1 MSTETPTPKTPPT
14 GFQISSWSI
23 RNPIPVIV
31 FFIVMT
37 IAGVIGFNS
46 LRINNWPDIDF
57 PIVVVTVVRSGA
69 APTELQNQVTR
80 IVEDSVSGLGG
91 VRHIQS
97 YVNEGASTTVI
108 TFQLETD
115 LEKATNDVRN
125 AVAGV
130 RMNLPGDVQDPIV
143 SRVENAQG
151 QALLSY
157 TIRAADMTPDQ
168 LSWYVDNDVAKKV
181 LGVKGVSQLTRDG
194 GVTREIRIELDP
206 AKLAAQGVS
215 AGDISRQLSAF
226 NVNMPGGRFNAG
238 TTEQTI
244 RTIGGA
250 DSVTQLAETRIT
262 LSNGSTVRLG
272 DLGTVTDTWTEPRAR
287 ARFDGNEVVGFGI
300 QRTRG
305 TSEHHVAERVRKVID
320 DLKKQNPNV
329 EIEEVTSSVE
339 EVDRSFRASME
350 ALVIGAILAVLVVYL
365 FLRDWRAT
373 FVSAVA
379 MPMSLLPTFFVMALL
394 NQSFNVVTLLALSLT
409 IGILVDDAIVEIEN
423 IVRHIREGKKPYPA
437 AIEAA
442 DEIGLAVVATTAT
455 LIAVFAPTGFMPGI
469 VGQFF
474 ESFAVATCVSVFFS
488 LVVARTLTP
497 LMGAYLLRAN
507 AEHDHDVP
515 FWMPTYQAMLKW
527 TLEGHLKWRWY
538 ILFHG
543 VTVLLACVIAGFT
556 SKNLVISGVGGAVFL
571 VTLILFF
578 LFHNKYMKARWA
590 ALEFGLIGSIGLI
603 LLGVAMAMPQ
613 PGGGQAAAAASAA
626 AAAQGNT
633 AVVILFSLLGLLV
646 LLGGL
651 IWMAKPKNFPPLLGW
666 IVALAGTLLFIGAFF
681 AGSPLVASMRL
692 VVFGVLLL
700 VGTFFIV
707 VRMKTSL
714 LSGRWAVIIGG
725 IAFFI
730 GSLGLSTLIPSD
742 NFPPEDSG
750 MSVMNISLP
759 PGSTL
764 AETDAIVKRVIG
776 ELHARDEVES
786 TYATIN
792 MNSATIVANLT
803 SRHVEWFKTGEDGK
817 FHIYK
822 GPERDLSQPQFEQ
835 AFSRQLENYPGVRA
849 SFGQAGGGGTGVAYI
864 LVGEDEK
871 ILMSTLAQL
880 QREMQALP
888 ELANVRS
895 EDNLTRPE
903 IVITPKPDQA
913 ALMGVSTQDISSVAR
928 VATVGDIDQI
938 LAKFNQG
945 DRQVPIRVLLK
956 EDARLDVANLNNL
969 MVPTRFGT
977 SVPLSAVA
985 DISFGAGPIQI
996 NRLDRTRTAT
1006 IRADLNG
1013 VPTGVADGA
1022 VAKTPTMTKIKA
1034 NQIPGVRTVVNPDTE
1049 DFAEMPLNFGIA
1061 ILTGIALM
1069 YVVLVLLFGSFSH
1082 PFTIILALPLCFG
1095 GAFVGLL
1102 LFQMSMS
1109 MPAFIGLIMLVGIAA
1124 KNSILL
1130 VEYAMVAIKDGMT
1143 RTEALFEAAKKR
1155 ARPIV
1160 MTTIAMGAGMIPVVV
1175 GEDAFRQPMAVTVI
1189 GGLITSTLLSLLF
1202 VPATYTVIDQI
1213 SHFLGKLISPAFQ
1226 AQGKDEPEPEPDPA
1240 PQPVEEWKY

>member
-1 MSTETPTPKTPPT
+1 MSADKTPTPKTQPT

-31 FFIVMT
+31 FFVVMT
-37 IAGVIGFNS
+37 VAGIIGFNS

-130 RMNLPGDVQDPIV
+130 RGNLPGDVQDPIV

-151 QALLSY
+151 QALVSY
-157 TIRAADMTPDQ
+157 TIRAANMTPDQ
-168 LSWYVDNDVAKKV
+168 LSWYVDNDVAKKI
-181 LGVKGVSQLTRDG
+181 LGVKGVSQLNRDG
-194 GVTREIRIELDP
+194 GVSREIRIELDP
-206 AKLAAQGVS
+206 AKLAARGVS
-215 AGDISRQLSAF
+215 AGDISRQLTSF

-238 TTEQTI
+238 SSEQTI

-250 DSVTQLAETRIT
+250 DTVEQLAETRIT
-262 LSNGSTVRLG
+262 LSNGGTVRLG
-272 DLGTVTDTWTEPRAR
+272 DLGSVTDTWSEPRAR
-287 ARFDGNEVVGFGI
+287 ARFNGQEVVGFNV

-305 TSEHHVAERVRKVID
+305 TSEHHVAKAVRAAVEQ
-320 DLKKQNPNV
+320 LKKQNPNV
-329 EIEEVTSSVE
+329 QIEEVASSVT
-339 EVDRSFRASME
+339 EVDRSFDVSME
-350 ALVIGAILAVLVVYL
+350 ALVVGAALAVLVVFL

-373 FVSAVA
+373 LVSAIA
-379 MPMSLLPTFFVMALL
+379 MPMSLLPTFFVMYLF

-409 IGILVDDAIVEIEN
+409 VGILVDDAIVEIEN

-474 ESFAVATCVSVFFS
+474 ESFAIATCVSVFFS

-507 AEHDHDVP
+507 PKHDHDVP
-515 FWMPTYQAMLKW
+515 FWMGTYQKMLKW

-543 VTVLLACVIAGFT
+543 ALVLLVCGIMGVMQKNYMVAG
-556 SKNLVISGVGGAVFL
+556 IGVGVFL
-571 VTLILFF
+571 ATVVLFVI
-578 LFHNKYMKARWA
+578 FHNTYMKARWA
-590 ALEFGLIGSIGLI
+590 ALEFGGLLSLAIIGMGLPKP
-603 LLGVAMAMPQ
+603 PQ
-613 PGGGQAAAAASAA
+613 PGAQAAVEAGQAAAQANPMVSA
-626 AAAQGNT
+626 
-633 AVVILFSLLGLLV
+633 I
-646 LLGGL
+646 
-651 IWMAKPKNFPPLLGW
+651 
-666 IVALAGTLLFIGAFF
+666 
-681 AGSPLVASMRL
+681 
-692 VVFGVLLL
+692 VFGVIGLLL
-700 VGTFFIV
+700 LIGTLFLVIK
-707 VRMKTSL
+707 MKKSL
-714 LSGRWAVIIGG
+714 LSARWAVIIGG

-730 GSLGLSTLIPSD
+730 GSVALLQLIPSD
-742 NFPPEDSG
+742 NFPADDAS
-750 MSVMNISLP
+750 MSVMSISLP
-759 PGSTL
+759 PGTPL
-764 AETDAIVKRVIG
+764 EPTDTIVKRIDAD
-776 ELHARDEVES
+776 LRSRPEVKS

-792 MNSATIVANLT
+792 MNSATIIANLVP
-803 SRHVEWFKTGEDGK
+803 RHDRKVTQVE
-817 FHIYK
+817 
-822 GPERDLSQPQFEQ
+822 FEQ
-835 AFSRQLENYPGVRA
+835 AFSKTLDAYPGIRA
-849 SFGQAGGGGTGVAYI
+849 SFGQGGGGGTGVAYI
-864 LVGEDEK
+864 LVGEDENV
-871 ILMSTLAQL
+871 LMSTLAQL

-888 ELANVRS
+888 ELTNVRS

-956 EDARLDVANLNNL
+956 EDARLDVSNLNNL

-985 DISFGAGPIQI
+985 DISFGAGPITI

-1013 VPTGVADGA
+1013 VPTGPADLA
-1022 VAKTPTMTKIKA
+1022 VANTPTMKKIAA
-1034 NQIPGVRTVVNPDTE
+1034 NQIPGVRTVLNPDTE
-1049 DFAEMPLNFGIA
+1049 DFAAMAINFLIA
-1061 ILTGIALM
+1061 IATGIALM

-1082 PFTIILALPLCFG
+1082 PFTIIFALPLCFG
-1095 GAFVGLL
+1095 GAFIALL
-1102 LFQMSMS
+1102 MFRMSLS
-1109 MPAFIGLIMLVGIAA
+1109 MPTYIGLIMLVGIAA

-1130 VEYAMVAIKDGMT
+1130 VEYAMVAIKEGMT
-1143 RTEALFEAAKKR
+1143 RTEALTEAAKKR

-1160 MTTIAMGAGMIPVVV
+1160 MTTIAMGAGMIPVAV

-1213 SHFLGKLISPAFQ
+1213 SHFFGKLISPAFQ

-1240 PQPVEEWKY
+1240 PPPVEEWKY